1 MDSASHRSQSLS
13 YKAMEKAV
21 CPLEPILLQNSKYSR
36 LNPREAETCG
46 PGSHIANMGRTG
58 FWDWLSK
65 PLLIIP
71 GSHNLA
77 HLDYYSILEMGVK
90 CMWIVGD
97 LVMKGPMNTSDLR
110 FNVVSKLETTDCKA

>member
-1 MDSASHRSQSLS
+1 
-13 YKAMEKAV
+13 MEKAV

-97 LVMKGPMNTSDLR
+97 LVMKGPMNTSDLH
-110 FNVVSKLETTDCKA
+110 FNVVSKPETTDCKA